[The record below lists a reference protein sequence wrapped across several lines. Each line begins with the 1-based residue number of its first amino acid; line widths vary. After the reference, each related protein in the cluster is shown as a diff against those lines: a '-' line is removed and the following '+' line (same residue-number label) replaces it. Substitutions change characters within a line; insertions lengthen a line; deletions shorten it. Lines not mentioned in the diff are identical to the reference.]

1 MDSDKY
7 EYHELYLDSS
17 DATQGITAGVDPL
30 NWPLYNLPFQLN
42 DIESFKVLQVEIPNS
57 YCVSDGATFRVD
69 YYPAYSPGSLSTP
82 VSRTYSF
89 ITTGTPSGQ
98 QIAADLSTKLA
109 ADSAIVGAITG
120 WGSNYLKCTFVPG
133 SSTSNGVSNYLFET
147 ITTSSGSALNSNLDF
162 TITISDQRSEDVI
175 GFRLGTFPCAQFGT
189 TGTAVKSLRSA
200 RPVLVTGPPYIYV
213 SSNAVGNLCR
223 TYLPAGAAL
232 LSGGVSSPQMAK
244 VPVTASPGSFIIWN
258 DSNSSHWYKVDTIST
273 LSQIDIYCQLGNYG
287 GYINFQG
294 LNFSI
299 KLGVLIRKQTRT
311 TFGGSGGFTNAPAG
325 YLFPNR

>member
-1 MDSDKY
+1 MDENY

-17 DATQGITAGVDPL
+17 DALTGITAGVDAL

-42 DIESFKVLQVEIPNS
+42 NIESFKVLQVEIPNS
-57 YCVSDGATFRVD
+57 YCPSAGASFRVD
-69 YYPAYSPGSLSTP
+69 YYPAYTPGSLSTP
-82 VSRTYSF
+82 TSRTY
-89 ITTGTPSGQ
+89 TLLATGIPSGP

-109 ADSAIVGAITG
+109 ADSGIVGALSG

-133 SSTSNGVSNYLFET
+133 ISTTDGVSNYVFET

-162 TITISDQRSEDVI
+162 TITVSDQRSEDSLGLRI
-175 GFRLGTFPCAQFGT
+175 GTIACAAFGT
-189 TGTAVKSLRSA
+189 TGTAVKKLTST
-200 RPVLVTGPPYIYV
+200 RPVLVTGPSYIYV

-244 VPVTASPGSFIIWN
+244 IPVTSDQGRFIIWN
-258 DSNSSHWYKVDTIST
+258 DSNTSHWYKVDTISSLT
-273 LSQIDIYCQLGNYG
+273 QIDIYCQLGNFG

-294 LNFSI
+294 LHFSI
-299 KLGVLIRKQTRT
+299 KLGVLVRSPTKT
-311 TFGGSGGFTNAPAG
+311 TFGGTGGFVNAPSG
-325 YLFPNR
+325 YIFPNR

>member
-1 MDSDKY
+1 MNNDY

-42 DIESFKVLQVEIPNS
+42 NIESFKVLQVEIPNS
-57 YCVSDGATFRVD
+57 YCVSAGASLTID
-69 YYPAYSPGSLSTP
+69 YYPAYTPPTLSTP
-82 VSRTYSF
+82 TSRTYQMIS
-89 ITTGTPSGQ
+89 TGSPSGQ

-109 ADSAIVGAITG
+109 ADSGIVGALAG
-120 WGSNYLKCTFVPG
+120 WGGNYLKCTFVPG
-133 SSTSNGVSNYLFET
+133 PSTADGVSNYVFET

-162 TITISDQRSEDVI
+162 TITVSDQRSEDCLGLRI
-175 GFRLGTFPCAQFGT
+175 GTKQCASFGT
-189 TGTAVKSLRSA
+189 TGTLAKSLTTT

-223 TYLPAGAAL
+223 TYLPSGASL

-244 VPVTASPGSFIIWN
+244 IPVTADQGRFILWN
-258 DSNSSHWYKVDTIST
+258 DSNSSHWYEVDTISSLT
-273 LSQIDIYCQLGNYG
+273 QIDLFCQLGNYG
-287 GYINFQG
+287 GYIDFQG

-299 KLGVLIRKQTRT
+299 KLGVLVRKQTKT
-311 TFGGSGGFTNAPAG
+311 TFGAGGYTNAPSG
-325 YLFPNR
+325 YIFPNR